1 MIDKTLL
8 ELDYK
13 TSRADM
19 YVWMNTDTNQ
29 QAGKEYYSFA
39 LIYVDYLIHIHHD
52 PEISTKELKCVYSLK
67 YGSL

>member
-29 QAGKEYYSFA
+29 QAGKE
-39 LIYVDYLIHIHHD
+39 
-52 PEISTKELKCVYSLK
+52 
-67 YGSL
+67 